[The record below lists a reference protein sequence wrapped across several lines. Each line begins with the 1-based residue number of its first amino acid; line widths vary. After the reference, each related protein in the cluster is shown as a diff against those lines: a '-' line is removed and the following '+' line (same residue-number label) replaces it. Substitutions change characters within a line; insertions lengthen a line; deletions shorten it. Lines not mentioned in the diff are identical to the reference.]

1 MGNPSFAVT
10 AELASTTPVD
20 SMILANML
28 LVTICTYT
36 PAEDPS
42 GQEPAASTNGTGLI
56 PMYEAVGEPNQI
68 RLTRRVDAIST
79 LHFAADVPGAWH
91 SQTKQDEL
99 VHRLLH
105 RKRSGFFVD
114 LAANH
119 PVRIS
124 NTRALERD
132 HGWSG
137 LCIEANPRQAPT

>member
-1 MGNPSFAVT
+1 
-10 AELASTTPVD
+10 
-20 SMILANML
+20 ML

-79 LHFAADVPGAWH
+79 LHFAADVPGTWH
-91 SQTKQDEL
+91 SQAKQDEL

-105 RKRSGFFVD
+105 RKRNGFFVD

-124 NTRALERD
+124 NTRALERE